1 MNIDELFESVG
12 KIRPKLLLI
21 ANRIVGDSEE
31 AEDVVQDALLRL
43 WQLREDDIRNA
54 ESLAKVITR
63 NLSIDL
69 VRRKH
74 VMVDVDE
81 SLLEMDEEY
90 QNEEQVER
98 VMNLIGQLPTMQQTV
113 FRLRHIE
120 GMQMADIARIAG
132 TTEQAVRQSISR
144 ARRTILKNYNHLGL

>member
-1 MNIDELFESVG
+1 MNIDELFESAG

-54 ESLAKVITR
+54 ESMAKVITR

-69 VRRKH
+69 VRRKR
-74 VMVDVDE
+74 VMVDMDE

-120 GMQMADIARIAG
+120 GMKMEDIARIAG

>member
-69 VRRKH
+69 VRRKR
-74 VMVDVDE
+74 VMVDMDE

-113 FRLRHIE
+113 
-120 GMQMADIARIAG
+120 
-132 TTEQAVRQSISR
+132 
-144 ARRTILKNYNHLGL
+144 

>member
-1 MNIDELFESVG
+1 MNINELFESVG

-81 SLLEMDEEY
+81 SLLEMNEEY

>member
-1 MNIDELFESVG
+1 MNINELFESVG

-69 VRRKH
+69 VRRKR

>member
-1 MNIDELFESVG
+1 MNINELFESVG

-43 WQLREDDIRNA
+43 WQLRKDDIRNA

-63 NLSIDL
+63 NLSFDL
-69 VRRKH
+69 VRRKR

>member
-1 MNIDELFESVG
+1 MNINELFANVG
-12 KIRPKLLLI
+12 KVRPQLLLI
-21 ANRIVGDSEE
+21 ANRIVGDGEE

-69 VRRKH
+69 VRRKR

-81 SLLEMDEEY
+81 SLLEMNEEY

-120 GMQMADIARIAG
+120 GMKMEDIARIAG

>member
-43 WQLREDDIRNA
+43 WQLREDDILNA

-69 VRRKH
+69 VRRKR
-74 VMVDVDE
+74 VMVDMDE

-120 GMQMADIARIAG
+120 GMQMADIARITG
-132 TTEQAVRQSISR
+132 TSEQAVRQSISR

>member
-1 MNIDELFESVG
+1 MNIDELFANVG
-12 KIRPKLLLI
+12 KVRPQLLLI

-43 WQLREDDIRNA
+43 WQLRKDDIRNA

-69 VRRKH
+69 VRRKR

-120 GMQMADIARIAG
+120 GMQMADIARITG

>member
-63 NLSIDL
+63 NFSIDL

-120 GMQMADIARIAG
+120 GMQMADIARITG
-132 TTEQAVRQSISR
+132 TSEQAVRQSISR

>member
-1 MNIDELFESVG
+1 MNIDELFANVG
-12 KIRPKLLLI
+12 KVRPQLLLI
-21 ANRIVGDSEE
+21 ANRIVGDGEE

-43 WQLREDDIRNA
+43 WQLRKDDIRNA
-54 ESLAKVITR
+54 ESMAKVITR

-69 VRRKH
+69 VRRKR
-74 VMVDVDE
+74 VMVDMDE

-120 GMQMADIARIAG
+120 GMKMEDIARIVG

-144 ARRTILKNYNHLGL
+144 ARRAILKNYNHLGL

>member
-1 MNIDELFESVG
+1 MNINELFESVG

-69 VRRKH
+69 VRRKR

-120 GMQMADIARIAG
+120 GMQMADIARITG

>member
-1 MNIDELFESVG
+1 MNINELFESVG

>member
-43 WQLREDDIRNA
+43 WQLREDDILNA

-69 VRRKH
+69 VRRKR
-74 VMVDVDE
+74 VMVDMDE

>member
-1 MNIDELFESVG
+1 MNIDELFESAG

-54 ESLAKVITR
+54 ESMAKVITR

-69 VRRKH
+69 VRRKR
-74 VMVDVDE
+74 VMVDMDE

>member
-1 MNIDELFESVG
+1 MNINELFESVG

-144 ARRTILKNYNHLGL
+144 ARRTILKNDDHLGL